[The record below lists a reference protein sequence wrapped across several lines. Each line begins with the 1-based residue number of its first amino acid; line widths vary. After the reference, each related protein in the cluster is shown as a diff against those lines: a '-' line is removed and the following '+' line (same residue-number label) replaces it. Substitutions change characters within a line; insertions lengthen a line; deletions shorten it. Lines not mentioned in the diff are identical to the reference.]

1 MPYPYY
7 NAQPYSM
14 GYNQQNFANTAQNPG
29 GLHCRPVTCIDE
41 VRATQVV
48 DFSGTP
54 MVFLDAAHGMA
65 YTKAFN
71 AATGDSEIIQ
81 YRRVN
86 AQQMQPVTMEAF
98 SQLQQTVATLQQKLE
113 SIKNVRVKEEYP
125 YEQPDRQYPQC
136 YPQRRKPYAD
146 DYADSAEQ
154 PQLETS
160 DQYLARQRRSAA
172 RADSTEH
179 VQGEG
184 YQPR

>member
-1 MPYPYY
+1 MANYPYY
-7 NAQPYSM
+7 QPPMMM
-14 GYNQQNFANTAQNPG
+14 GYQQPAQQQQT
-29 GLHCRPVTCIDE
+29 GLFCRPVTCLEE
-41 VRATQVV
+41 VRATPV
-48 DFSGTP
+48 DFSGNP

-65 YTKAFN
+65 YTKIFN
-71 AATGDSEIIQ
+71 SATGDSEIIQ

-98 SQLQQTVATLQQKLE
+98 SQLQQTVIDLRRELDA
-113 SIKNVRVKEEYP
+113 IKNPVKEEYP
-125 YEQPDRQYPQC
+125 YEQHDRQYPQC

-146 DYADSAEQ
+146 DYADGTEQ

-172 RADSTEH
+172 RADSTEY

>member
-1 MPYPYY
+1 MANYPYY
-7 NAQPYSM
+7 QPPMMM
-14 GYNQQNFANTAQNPG
+14 GYQQPVQQQQN
-29 GLHCRPVTCIDE
+29 GLFCRPVTCLDE
-41 VRATQVV
+41 VRATPV
-48 DFSGTP
+48 DFSGSP

-71 AATGDSEIIQ
+71 SMTGDSEIIQ
-81 YRRVN
+81 YRRVA
-86 AQQMQPVTMEAF
+86 AQQPQTVSVEAF
-98 SQLQQTVATLQQKLE
+98 AQLQQTVATLQQELDA
-113 SIKNVRVKEEYP
+113 IKNPRIKEEYQ
-125 YEQPDRQYPQC
+125 YEQPDRQYPDR

-154 PQLETS
+154 PQFETG

-172 RADSTEH
+172 RADGPEH